1 MTSHNVWWLS
11 VLVVAI
17 YSMAPA
23 MWFWYMIGT
32 ELPASTITAS
42 VGSLV
47 AVCSIILVTLGYSL
61 GRNKPESR
69 ERLCPKCRKYKYLLK
84 E

>member
-1 MTSHNVWWLS
+1 MTSNNVWWLS

-17 YSMAPA
+17 YTMAPA
-23 MWFWYMIGT
+23 MWFWYIVGMQ
-32 ELPASTITAS
+32 LPASTVTPS
-42 VGSLV
+42 VGSVV

-61 GRNKPESR
+61 GRNKPDPEAR
-69 ERLCPKCRKYKYLLK
+69 QCTKCRKYKYLSK